1 MNEYFSEMW
10 NGPGRLRFFLQPV
23 LAILLGIRDGVRDA
37 KDGRP
42 PYVWSVLTGTDRK
55 QQLKHGLK
63 QIAVPWAVGFGLSLV
78 FQYVIRRV
86 VHVGI
91 AALFGAVF
99 IAIPYMAAR
108 ALSNRVYRPTMRRR
122 RAEAS

>member
-1 MNEYFSEMW
+1 MDEYFSEMW

-23 LAILLGIRDGVRDA
+23 LAILLGVRDGVRDA
-37 KDGRP
+37 KEGRP
-42 PYVWSVLTGTDRK
+42 PYVWSVVTGTDRV
-55 QQLKHGLK
+55 QQLKRGLK
-63 QIAVPWAVGFGLSLV
+63 QIALPLGVGFILSLV

-91 AALFGAVF
+91 AVLFGAVF

-108 ALSNRVYRPTMRRR
+108 ALSNRLYRPTVRRR
-122 RAEAS
+122 RAEAT